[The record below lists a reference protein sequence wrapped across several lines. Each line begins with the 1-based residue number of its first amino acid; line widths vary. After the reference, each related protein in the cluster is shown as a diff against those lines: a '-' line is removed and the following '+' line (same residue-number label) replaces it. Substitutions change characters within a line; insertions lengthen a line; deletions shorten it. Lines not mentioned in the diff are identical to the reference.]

1 MEVAMMLDYVYGTD
15 TEELSLR
22 QEAEWRDRVLP
33 ELEWDESEESLMVEE
48 VLRRSQPRSH
58 QYA

>member
-1 MEVAMMLDYVYGTD
+1 MMLDDVYGTD
-15 TEELSLR
+15 KELTLR
-22 QEAEWRDRVLP
+22 QEAEWRDGVLP

>member
-1 MEVAMMLDYVYGTD
+1 MMLDDVYGTD